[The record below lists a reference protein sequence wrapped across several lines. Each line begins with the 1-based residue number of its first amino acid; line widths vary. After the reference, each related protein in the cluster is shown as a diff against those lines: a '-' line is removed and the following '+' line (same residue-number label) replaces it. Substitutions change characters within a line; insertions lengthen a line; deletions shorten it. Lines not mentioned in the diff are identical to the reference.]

1 MADQFVEL
9 LGTAPVSVD
18 GGKLTFVRGSLC
30 TTLSIW
36 KDRYNRSGF
45 GWMVYTDYIDL
56 RDRMDGF
63 GGVGIRIDHPP
74 PSGSGDPSDIPPAAC
89 YLWPAG
95 SVPLSA
101 EIAGGV
107 TRYGPS
113 SLRFVRDSHDLGLL
127 LLADTHI
134 HRDGVWSFTPANNEP
149 GRWRR
154 PSFWLVSA
162 VIRIW
167 SGRLS
172 PSCETAVRNRCPVTP
187 TTSSGNPSPTGP
199 GSTPRP
205 PASISVTWPSS
216 SGSAPSTPRSRSSTR
231 LSRPGR

>member
-9 LGTAPVSVD
+9 LGTAPASVD

-36 KDRYNRSGF
+36 KDRSDRSAF

-113 SLRFVRDSHDLGLL
+113 SLRFVRDVHDLGLL

-149 GRWRR
+149 GRLAKAILLARQCGDQDLER
-154 PSFWLVSA
+154 AA
-162 VIRIW
+162 VAK
-167 SGRLS
+167 L
-172 PSCETAVRNRCPVTP
+172 RNRGEEPVAP
-187 TTSSGNPSPTGP
+187 YPDYLFRQSVADWARQYAKATGIDL
-199 GSTPRP
+199 SDLAKLKRKRP
-205 PASISVTWPSS
+205 QYPEIP
-216 SGSAPSTPRSRSSTR
+216 
-231 LSRPGR
+231 

>member
-1 MADQFVEL
+1 
-9 LGTAPVSVD
+9 
-18 GGKLTFVRGSLC
+18 RGSLC

-36 KDRYNRSGF
+36 KDRYDRSAF

-74 PSGSGDPSDIPPAAC
+74 PSGNGDPSDIPPAAC

-95 SVPLSA
+95 SAPLPS

-107 TRYGPS
+107 THYGPP
-113 SLRFVRDSHDLGLL
+113 SLHFVRDSHDLGLL

-149 GRWRR
+149 GRLAKAILLARQCGDQELER
-154 PSFWLVSA
+154 AA
-162 VIRIW
+162 VTK
-167 SGRLS
+167 L
-172 PSCETAVRNRCPVTP
+172 RNRGEEPVAP
-187 TTSSGNPSPTGP
+187 YPDHLFRQAVADWSRQYAKATGVDL
-199 GSTPRP
+199 SDLARLKRKHPRYP
-205 PASISVTWPSS
+205 EIP
-216 SGSAPSTPRSRSSTR
+216 
-231 LSRPGR
+231 

>member
-1 MADQFVEL
+1 MHHA
-9 LGTAPVSVD
+9 
-18 GGKLTFVRGSLC
+18 
-30 TTLSIW
+30 SIW
-36 KDRYNRSGF
+36 KDRSDRSAF

-74 PSGSGDPSDIPPAAC
+74 PSGCGDLSDIPPAAC

-113 SLRFVRDSHDLGLL
+113 SLRFVRDVHDLGLL
-127 LLADTHI
+127 LLAGTHI

-149 GRWRR
+149 GRLAKAILLARQCGDQDLER
-154 PSFWLVSA
+154 AA
-162 VIRIW
+162 VAK
-167 SGRLS
+167 L
-172 PSCETAVRNRCPVTP
+172 RNRGEEPVTP
-187 TTSSGNPSPTGP
+187 YPDYLFRQSVADWARQYAKATGIDL
-199 GSTPRP
+199 SDLAKLKRKRP
-205 PASISVTWPSS
+205 QYPEIP
-216 SGSAPSTPRSRSSTR
+216 
-231 LSRPGR
+231 